1 MINILC
7 VRIPKKT
14 EPEMMI
20 FNLRDFLVAHM
31 CICFWLALQESLS

>member
-1 MINILC
+1 MIDVLC
-7 VRIPKKT
+7 VKIPEKI

-20 FNLRDFLVAHM
+20 FNLRDFIVAHV